1 MDSKLGEFLSLAEKE
16 PWFENTLIIITADT
30 SSFQPPQSEPKDFG
44 EFVALRSRIPLL
56 ILGGPIKQNAEINE
70 FASQIDL
77 APTIMDLLGLA
88 WTSPWVGK
96 SLIAKQDLP
105 IAYTNRP
112 GSYWAV
118 MSEEGSV
125 FSENDHKFHMDDLI
139 NPKLEDRLK
148 SLGSAWLSV
157 TSWLLQEDLYW
168 PKLDKNN

>member
-16 PWFENTLIIITADT
+16 PWFENTLIIVTADT
-30 SSFQPPQSEPKDFG
+30 SSFQPPQTEPKGFG

-56 ILGGPIKQNAEINE
+56 ILGEPIKQNAEIND

-96 SLIAKQDLP
+96 SLIAKQDLLL
-105 IAYTNRP
+105 AYTNRP

-118 MSEEGSV
+118 MSEDGSV
-125 FSENDHKFHMDDLI
+125 YSENDNKFHLEENMDPQLG
-139 NPKLEDRLK
+139 KRLK
-148 SLGSAWLSV
+148 SLGSSWLKV

-168 PKLDKNN
+168 PNLGKNN